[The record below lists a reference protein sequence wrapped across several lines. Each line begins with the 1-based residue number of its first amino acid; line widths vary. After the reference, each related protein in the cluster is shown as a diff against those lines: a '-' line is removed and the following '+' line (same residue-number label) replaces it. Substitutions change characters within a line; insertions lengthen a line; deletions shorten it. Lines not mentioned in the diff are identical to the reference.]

1 MIELGEITLVDLMT
15 KVAIGGFLTGLVL
28 YLDHRRRKESK
39 NAHKK
44 IIKTNLGKINGI
56 LEYITLGVSN
66 MNEDRDETPS
76 KLNQHMAKHHMHLES
91 LIRDMQIQHAHC
103 GKMTPQEDKMITG
116 AINAAQLILDKY
128 YRQDIPEPHRERVWA
143 ESHDDLH
150 KHAKELIQAHNGM

>member
-1 MIELGEITLVDLMT
+1 MIEIGTITLVDLIT
-15 KVAIGGFLTGLVL
+15 KLAIGVFLTVLVL
-28 YLDHRRRKESK
+28 CLDSRRRQESK

-56 LEYITLGVSN
+56 LGYITLEVNN
-66 MNEDRDETPS
+66 MNEEPDETPS
-76 KLNQHMAKHHMHLES
+76 KLNQHMAKHHMHLEL

-103 GKMTPQEDKMITG
+103 GKLTPQEDKMITG
-116 AINAAQLILDKY
+116 AINAAQLILEKY
-128 YRQDIPEPHRERVWA
+128 YRQDIPEPYRERIWA

>member
-1 MIELGEITLVDLMT
+1 MIEFGEITLVDLVT

-39 NAHKK
+39 NAHKR

-56 LEYITLGVSN
+56 LEYITLEVSKT
-66 MNEDRDETPS
+66 NEEMDETSS

-103 GKMTPQEDKMITG
+103 DKMTPQEDEMITG
-116 AINAAQLILDKY
+116 AINAAQSILEKY
-128 YRQDIPEPHRERVWA
+128 YRQDIPEPHRERVWV

-150 KHAKELIQAHNGM
+150 KHAKELIQAHKGM